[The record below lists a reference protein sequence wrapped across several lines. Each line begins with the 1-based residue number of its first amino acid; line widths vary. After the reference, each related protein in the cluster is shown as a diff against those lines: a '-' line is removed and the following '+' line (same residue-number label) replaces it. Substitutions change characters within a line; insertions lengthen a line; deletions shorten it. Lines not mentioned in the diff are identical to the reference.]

1 MMPRLAIF
9 PEAPA
14 PVLIL
19 AASLLTA
26 REEFNG
32 STGNHRMANRDCAA
46 ATRAVERSKGECPWE
61 AASRPWSQCRT
72 MRKPINLNNLS
83 KF

>member
-14 PVLIL
+14 PALIL

-26 REEFNG
+26 REEEFNG
-32 STGNHRMANRDCAA
+32 STRQANRDCAA
-46 ATRAVERSKGECPWE
+46 ATRAVERMQGGMPMGSCQQAMEPVPDNEK
-61 AASRPWSQCRT
+61 ADKS
-72 MRKPINLNNLS
+72 
-83 KF
+83 